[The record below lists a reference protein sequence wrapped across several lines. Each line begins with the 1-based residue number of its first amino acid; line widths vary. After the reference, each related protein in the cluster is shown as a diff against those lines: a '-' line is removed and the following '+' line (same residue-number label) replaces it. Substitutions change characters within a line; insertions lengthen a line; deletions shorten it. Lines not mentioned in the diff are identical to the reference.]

1 MPRIGVPHGSPVEEP
16 MLVGGFKHFFI
27 FHNIW
32 NNPSTTNQNV
42 QCKLTRQTCLCKIS
56 DIVDDTIWVNYSD
69 HIFSY
74 DNSRLWITSESSG
87 RLMERERVVSWVSN
101 TWFSN
106 QTSKWANNLQSQHK
120 STIEKMLKMEGVS
133 INPIFLST
141 AINWWP
147 LAVRHCG

>member
-1 MPRIGVPHGSPVEEP
+1 
-16 MLVGGFKHFFI
+16 
-27 FHNIW
+27 
-32 NNPSTTNQNV
+32 
-42 QCKLTRQTCLCKIS
+42 
-56 DIVDDTIWVNYSD
+56 VDDTIWVNYSD